1 LCALIVSVYVPAVPL
16 PGVPLRAAV
25 PFPLSLN
32 VTPLGSVP
40 VSFNDGVGVP
50 VVVTVNVPATPAANV
65 ALFALVMTG
74 DARLFAGWNAAT
86 PASLLACC
94 TNVITGFAGAAKCG
108 VVIRAA
114 RRSVNRIAL
123 SRFKQILARGD
134 FSASKNILWTNPFPK
149 MTKMLLTC
157 WLGRVS
163 KEYHRNLGQPRHFW
177 AYALPTKAA

>member
-1 LCALIVSVYVPAVPL
+1 VA
-16 PGVPLRAAV
+16 GVPLRVAV

-32 VTPLGSVP
+32 AMPLGSVP
-40 VSFNDGVGVP
+40 VSVNDGVGVP

-74 DARLFAGWNAAT
+74 DVLFAGF
-86 PASLLACC
+86 ACC
-94 TNVITGFAGAAKCG
+94 TDVITGFAGAAKCG

-123 SRFKQILARGD
+123 SRFGQILARGD
-134 FSASKNILWTNPFPK
+134 FNASKNILWTNPFPK

-157 WLGRVS
+157 WLGRISQTTRGLQVLHLS
-163 KEYHRNLGQPRHFW
+163 KETVF
-177 AYALPTKAA
+177 KF